1 MTTPLDDRPTYNP
14 IKLNPTPI
22 SPSVGGLGDMPM
34 PTYVPPTPP
43 SPVENNASRL
53 IPYTLPD
60 GTTIAIP
67 AGSFGSGVPTTTAPV
82 DNSASNLIPYT
93 LSDGTTIQIPA
104 GTFGSGVPT
113 NTDSSGGD
121 LPLPTQPYPNT
132 PNPPTPTVAPPTPQY
147 SNDQIQ
153 QFINA
158 NMQDPYAIA
167 QAAMQNNISVND
179 IANAMNVDPSVVI
192 GYFNNANIGTPDQTG
207 SNWAMPTYAPPTPP
221 STDIANPYP
230 MPAQVDPNS
239 NNADGY
245 PPSMPY
251 GYTPNS
257 PTPTQAPQVDPSGS
271 ALTPL
276 DQYLSSLSNPDSTSA
291 SQ

>member
-1 MTTPLDDRPTYNP
+1 MTTPKYVPPTYYP
-14 IKLNPTPI
+14 PTPNPTPI
-22 SPSVGGLGDMPM
+22 SPLVGGLGDMPM
-34 PTYVPPTPP
+34 PTYVPPTTPA
-43 SPVENNASRL
+43 PVQNSANRL

-104 GTFGSGVPT
+104 GSFGTEPPPT
-113 NTDSSGGD
+113 
-121 LPLPTQPYPNT
+121 TQPYYPNT
-132 PNPPTPTVAPPTPQY
+132 PNPPTPTVAQPTPAY

-179 IANAMNVDPSVVI
+179 IANAMNVDPSVVT
-192 GYFNNANIGTPDQTG
+192 GYFNNAQIGTPDQTG
-207 SNWAMPTYAPPTPP
+207 SNWAMPTYAPSTPP
-221 STDIANPYP
+221 STSSANPYP